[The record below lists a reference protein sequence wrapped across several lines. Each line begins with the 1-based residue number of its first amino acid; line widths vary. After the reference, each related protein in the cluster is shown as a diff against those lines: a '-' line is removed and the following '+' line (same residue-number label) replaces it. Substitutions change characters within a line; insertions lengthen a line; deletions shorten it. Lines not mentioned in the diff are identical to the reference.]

1 MGFWN
6 IFLGK
11 KPVTESNVKIV
22 GEITIGDLSYIL
34 TELHVDFCQDLDN
47 RNQPDGDPRLKTM
60 IATLKGEPDKLL
72 TRWSL
77 SPSVEENGEIRF
89 YSYEGSISAGA
100 LFSIYFKQARCLSL
114 HRKKEIKGKTDITV
128 VSISPVSITL
138 GNEEL

>member
-11 KPVTESNVKIV
+11 KPVTESNVKII

-34 TELHVDFCQDLDN
+34 TELQVDICQDLDN
-47 RNQPDGDPRLKTM
+47 ANRPDGVPRLKSM

-77 SPSVEENGEIRF
+77 SPSRVENGEIHF
-89 YSYEGSISAGA
+89 YSYESSISSGA

-114 HRKKEIKGKTDITV
+114 HREKELKGKTDNTV
-128 VSISPVSITL
+128 LSLSPVSVTL